1 MRRST
6 CGLVLRSSVSG
17 DTGSLTAGVAGR
29 SSGQRTTGGRFSLQ
43 GVFASEGFDSRAERS
58 RESRSVAS

>member
-17 DTGSLTAGVAGR
+17 DTGSLTAGVVGR
-29 SSGQRTTGGRFSLQ
+29 SSEQRTTDGCFSLQ
-43 GVFASEGFDSRAERS
+43 GAFASEGFDSRVERS
-58 RESRSVAS
+58 RESRS